1 MEGTRKVS
9 IVTTKGQNRVGA
21 NSISITDEIKTLGQ
35 LYPILSE
42 YRVEYQGMKIM
53 LVEGNF
59 TLEHEDAVLPTG
71 DFWLSLTPVKTK
83 AGASY
88 AEMKA
93 FIKERRAVAVSS
105 KDADT
110 VELIGDYTRMTKAQM
125 EELYDELQDL
135 AEVEEEEEDDT
146 FEDVAESNDLVAE
159 VARLKTKVNR
169 LIDEYDLDDETY
181 EDLDEECEV
190 RQASV
195 VVPDVIPDEVKRL
208 QEWAL
213 RNR

>member
-1 MEGTRKVS
+1 MSETRKVS

-21 NSISITDEIKTLGQ
+21 NAISIPDEIKTLGM

-59 TLEHEDAVLPTG
+59 TLEHEEAKLPEG

-88 AEMKA
+88 AEMKS
-93 FIKERRAVAVSS
+93 FIRDTRAIAQSAGDS
-105 KDADT
+105 TT
-110 VELIGDYTRMTKAQM
+110 VNRIGDYTRMTKAQM

-135 AEVEEEEEDDT
+135 TDLVEVNPSE
-146 FEDVAESNDLVAE
+146 VAVEANNLVAE
-159 VARLKTKVNR
+159 VVRLKTKVNR
-169 LIDEYDLDDETY
+169 LIDENDLDDEVY
-181 EDLDEECEV
+181 EDLDEECETP

-195 VVPDVIPDEVKRL
+195 VAVVIPNEVLEL
-208 QEWAL
+208 QKWAL
-213 RNR
+213 NNR

>member
-1 MEGTRKVS
+1 MSETRKVS

-21 NSISITDEIKTLGQ
+21 NAISIPDEIKTLGM

-59 TLEHEDAVLPTG
+59 TLEHEEAKLPEG

-88 AEMKA
+88 AEMKS
-93 FIKERRAVAVSS
+93 FIKETRATAQSAGDS
-105 KDADT
+105 TT
-110 VELIGDYTRMTKAQM
+110 VNRIGDYTRMTKAQM

-135 AEVEEEEEDDT
+135 AEVLEEAPSE
-146 FEDVAESNDLVAE
+146 VAVEANDLVAE
-159 VARLKTKVNR
+159 VVRLKTKVNR
-169 LIDEYDLDDETY
+169 LIEENDLDDEVY
-181 EDLDEECEV
+181 EDLDEECETP

-195 VVPDVIPDEVKRL
+195 VAVVIPNEVLEL
-208 QEWAL
+208 QKWAL
-213 RNR
+213 NNR